1 MTETETGGGSAD
13 TGQKVSEDLSAAEQK
28 EHMMRVIAQFNE
40 DPFSDAIAQFCQM
53 MNVEL
58 DLESTAHI
66 LQSMPGLDPQKV
78 KEYVLAQRDDRMLCQ
93 IFKEHDLQIP
103 LIDAMRN
110 VLSKG
115 KMLVG
120 DVKDVTRI
128 LRVFKSSFFAKNGA
142 VYESPECVYH
152 HCLSMLL
159 LNTNLHCS
167 SVTRKKTCV
176 EYDRECKRVLT
187 TKINSVVNSAKIY
200 DSIREEAFDASLFF
214 PEDFAQYI
222 QGGVKKKTEGFMKGW
237 KTGYIMLRNYSLFWY
252 RESVDAA
259 RGNTKGVIQ
268 LNKVKVVCDYE
279 GANTKLRL
287 VAPKQMDIVKFKDG
301 RPMFKFGVDK
311 ILFEFQDKK
320 MRDVWLQALK
330 EAAVLSGF
338 LDEPPPGMVIT
349 FFSEDQSVNKPKLRR
364 VNR

>member
-1 MTETETGGGSAD
+1 MTEAEVGPPEGSEH
-13 TGQKVSEDLSAAEQK
+13 KIPEDLSAEAQN
-28 EHMMRVIAQFNE
+28 EHMLRVIALFNK

-53 MNVEL
+53 MNVEQ

-78 KEYVLAQRDDRMLCQ
+78 KEYVLAQRDDRMLDQ
-93 IFKEHDLQIP
+93 IFKEHDLQMP

-120 DVKDVTRI
+120 KVKDVTRI

-152 HCLSMLL
+152 HCLSMLF
-159 LNTNLHCS
+159 LNTNLHAS
-167 SVTRKKTCV
+167 SVKRKKTSL

-187 TKINSVVNSAKIY
+187 AKINSVVNSSNIY
-200 DSIREEAFDASLFF
+200 ESIREEPFDASFFF
-214 PEDFAQYI
+214 PEDFAQTI
-222 QGGVKKKTEGFMKGW
+222 QGSVKKKTKGFMKGW
-237 KTGYIMLRNYSLFWY
+237 KTGYIALKNYALFWY
-252 RESVDAA
+252 REAVDATRA
-259 RGNTKGVIQ
+259 NIKGVIQ

-287 VAPKQMDIVKFKDG
+287 LAPKQMDIVKFKEG

-311 ILFEFQDKK
+311 MVFEFQDKK
-320 MRDVWLQALK
+320 MRDTWLQALK
-330 EAAVLSGF
+330 EASVLSGF
-338 LDEPPPGMVIT
+338 LDEHPPGMVVT
-349 FFSEDQSVNKPKLRR
+349 VFNEEQRLREQKLAR